1 MMPHFYS
8 YFVLPAVFA
17 QTVTYR
23 ATRLYR
29 VFGHVGETVDDV
41 GENVGDVG
49 ENVGDVGETLGDTK
63 TMILKKL
70 PVLNATG
77 CDGQGRVG

>member
-8 YFVLPAVFA
+8 CFVWAAVFA

-29 VFGHVGETVDDV
+29 VFGRI

-77 CDGQGRVG
+77 CDGQGRVA